1 LIDATASLTRKDAA
15 RRREA
20 NFENEAYEDSGTRQ
34 GSKSRTWP
42 RTPLGAIVRQ
52 PEFADPGE
60 AQLEFQV
67 RHDPLTRLPNRS
79 LFIDLT
85 RDALAR
91 IPRNRGLLALL
102 AIDLDHFAEVAT
114 RFGDRSGD
122 YSGDDVLTEVA
133 RRLDTSLRTRSGSQR
148 SKNTLGHLG
157 GDRFLVI
164 CEEVGDADAAEIVA
178 ERIAA
183 TLGASMQLAGESVN
197 LTAGL
202 GIALTRDPECDPE
215 PLIREAESAMRLAKQ
230 RGSGRHETFT
240 GVMRAQ
246 RLRRM
251 GDELALREAL
261 MRDEFRVVYQPK
273 VSLTTGRMTGV
284 EALLRWDNPERG
296 IVPPLE
302 FTPLVEALGLSVP
315 IGAWVLDQTCR
326 DASSWQQATPGAL
339 ALRIAVNLSSS
350 QFEPG
355 LATTFQSILAAARVA
370 PSSICLQVT
379 ESTVLHDTERAI
391 SMLREL
397 KALGMHVALDNFG
410 TGFSSLASLTRF
422 LLDELKIDRSL
433 IDGLGPDTET
443 SAIVAALVAMAHA
456 LDLRVVADGV
466 QTADQ
471 AAVLRRVGCDEA
483 QGSYFAPPETA
494 DEIVTRLDA
503 KAAAGNGDAA
513 SETGQPEQLHQT
525 RVLVVDDVEDVRVL
539 ARSSLVAVGMSV
551 AEASSGEDALRI
563 TRRFAPDC
571 VVLDINLPGISGLE
585 VCRII
590 RADRRNAHVAI
601 LMLTGD
607 AEATGKVTAFSLKA
621 DDYMVKPFR
630 PRDLVTR
637 VNDAIRRRADMRT
650 ATSVS

>member
-1 LIDATASLTRKDAA
+1 VPLSSRAQLQAPPGAT
-15 RRREA
+15 
-20 NFENEAYEDSGTRQ
+20 
-34 GSKSRTWP
+34 
-42 RTPLGAIVRQ
+42 VRQ
-52 PEFADPGE
+52 PDFADPAE
-60 AQLEFQV
+60 AQLESQAQ
-67 RHDPLTRLPNRS
+67 HDPLTRLPNRG

-91 IPRNRGLLALL
+91 IPRNAGLLALL
-102 AIDLDHFAEVAT
+102 AIDLDHFAEIAT

-122 YSGDDVLTEVA
+122 YSGDDVLIEVA
-133 RRLDTSLRTRSGSQR
+133 RRLDTSLRMRSGSQR
-148 SKNTLGHLG
+148 SKNTVGHLG

-164 CEEVGDADAAEIVA
+164 CEEVADADAAEIVA

-183 TLGASMQLAGESVN
+183 TLGASMQLAGESIN

-202 GIALTRDPECDPE
+202 GIALTRDPEGEPE
-215 PLIREAESAMRLAKQ
+215 PLIREAEAAMRRAKQ
-230 RGSGRHETFT
+230 RGAGRHETFT

-251 GDELALREAL
+251 GVELALREAL

-273 VSLTTGRMTGV
+273 MSLTTGRMTGV
-284 EALLRWDNPERG
+284 EALLHWDSPERG

-302 FTPLVEALGLSVP
+302 FIPLAEASGLIHP
-315 IGAWVLDQTCR
+315 IGAWVFDQTCR
-326 DASSWQQATPGAL
+326 DTSTWQRAATGAF
-339 ALRIAVNLSSS
+339 ALRVAVNLSVR

-355 LATTFQSILAAARVA
+355 LAGTFRSIINAAGVA
-370 PSSICLQVT
+370 PSSICLEVN
-379 ESTVLHDTERAI
+379 ESTVLHDTEVAI
-391 SMLREL
+391 STIREL

-410 TGFSSLASLTRF
+410 TGFSSLASLTRL
-422 LLDELKIDRSL
+422 LLDELKIDKSL
-433 IDGLGPDTET
+433 IDGLGPDSET
-443 SAIVAALVAMAHA
+443 SAIVAAVVAMAHA

-466 QTADQ
+466 ETADQ

-483 QGSYFAPPETA
+483 QGSYFASPETA
-494 DEIVTRLDA
+494 DEIVTRLFA
-503 KAAAGNGDAA
+503 EAATGSSDEA
-513 SETGQPEQLHQT
+513 SATGQPEQLHQT

-539 ARSSLVAVGMSV
+539 ARSSLAAVGMAV

-650 ATSVS
+650 ATSAP